1 MEARLWIKEMDKFYS
16 DILKEEILEHYLT
29 IYNHTRKHLYN
40 DPFEQYMQSSN
51 VVEGKIGLLMILYV
65 KSHMNSFK
73 QIFSREP
80 EIETFTAYMQYGTDA
95 VKQMFWYEALSE
107 DDRCGY
113 NEFGEY
119 YFELKGSQ
127 QY

>member
-1 MEARLWIKEMDKFYS
+1 MEAKLWIKEMDKFYL
-16 DILKEEILEHYLT
+16 DILKEEILEHYLA
-29 IYNHTRKHLYN
+29 IYHQTREHLFN
-40 DPFEQYMQSSN
+40 DPFQQYMQSSN
-51 VVEGKIGLLMILYV
+51 IVEGKLGLLMILYV

-73 QIFSREP
+73 QIFGREP
-80 EIETFTAYMQYGTDA
+80 EIETFTTYMQYGIDA
-95 VKQMFWYEALSE
+95 VKQIFWYEALSE